1 MIIPIDKTAPSN
13 APGTSFNGTITTTI
27 SSIFNFDLPSKLG
40 GKQCSL
46 NFYFPHQEE
55 LITSAFTFDGRGLF
69 DFAQLA
75 APASEET
82 CFDNA
87 PAISTDFGAMEMS
100 PGHNYTISNFPCP
113 AGTTVA
119 FVIRAS
125 GTISFDWFQDFN
137 PSP

>member
-1 MIIPIDKTAPSN
+1 MIIPIDKTKPSN
-13 APGTSFNGTITTTI
+13 APGTSFNGTITATI
-27 SSIFNFDLPSKLG
+27 SSIFNFDMPSKLD

-69 DFAQLA
+69 DFAQLT

-87 PAISTDFGAMEMS
+87 PAISTDFGAMAMS

-113 AGTTVA
+113 AGITVA
-119 FVIRAS
+119 FVIRGS
-125 GTISFDWFQDFN
+125 GTILFDWFQDFN